1 METKEKYIS
10 RVDNLV
16 FISYDG
22 NNRFFFAET
31 TLKMFKN
38 LNVLLLLIFVLICK
52 SNKRIRIFYGQFLT
66 RKTTRWTNLTFTTG
80 NGLEIFFF
88 LSVRFR
94 NCISF
99 TIPAI
104 TLLSSTKQNIQ
115 VFKHLKSSFGKIK
128 RLLPSYEM
136 NVKLSTLEMYFS
148 FVSMYLLLFKFN

>member
-1 METKEKYIS
+1 M
-10 RVDNLV
+10 
-16 FISYDG
+16 
-22 NNRFFFAET
+22 
-31 TLKMFKN
+31 
-38 LNVLLLLIFVLICK
+38 
-52 SNKRIRIFYGQFLT
+52 FYGQFLT
-66 RKTTRWTNLTFTTG
+66 RETTRWTNPTLTTG
-80 NGLEIFFF
+80 NGLKICFF

-136 NVKLSTLEMYFS
+136 NIKLSTLEMYFS
-148 FVSMYLLLFKFN
+148 FVSMYLLLLINFIAPFHIAYPPKQFRSYKPFRLEIKRFVKYSMIYYAIITENIN